1 MKKEEL
7 RLGGIPG
14 LLYTVQADRVFLFV
28 HGKGGNKEEA
38 LLLSEIACE
47 KGWDVVGIDLPG
59 WGARTAEAAR
69 FVPWEAAPELR
80 TVYEELKRRYNEV
93 ALYANSIGAYFS
105 LLALGDKALARALFV
120 SPVTDMER
128 LIRRMMGW
136 ASAAGKRGGD
146 PHGIRRDPV
155 LALSVLRQRTPGGA
169 LGCAHPDF
177 IRRAG

>member
-7 RLGGIPG
+7 RFGGIPG

-69 FVPWEAAPELR
+69 FVPWEAAQEL
-80 TVYEELKRRYNEV
+80 L
-93 ALYANSIGAYFS
+93 
-105 LLALGDKALARALFV
+105 KAL
-120 SPVTDMER
+120 SD
-128 LIRRMMGW
+128 
-136 ASAAGKRGGD
+136 AGIV
-146 PHGIRRDPV
+146 P
-155 LALSVLRQRTPGGA
+155 SVFEIKKKTLEEIYLET
-169 LGCAHPDF
+169 
-177 IRRAG
+177 IS